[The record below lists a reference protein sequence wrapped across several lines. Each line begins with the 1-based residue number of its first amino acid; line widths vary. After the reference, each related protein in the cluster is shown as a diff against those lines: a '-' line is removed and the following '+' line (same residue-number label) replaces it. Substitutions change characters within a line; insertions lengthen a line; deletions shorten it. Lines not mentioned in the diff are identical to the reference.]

1 MENKFYSI
9 DIEFSENDFKNGN
22 LLPNV
27 LLDKFQT
34 IASMH
39 AQSLGVGFD
48 DMLVK
53 NLLWITMRIKYKIIC
68 QPKANEKL
76 LLFTYPQAK
85 NNVEFDRD
93 YEIKSKDGKTLIV
106 ATSKWCLLDATTRRL
121 ARMTNVDVP
130 VVQGKEPLF
139 CEKFLKTE
147 TFIPN
152 GKPNFSYKVSE
163 KDIDKNGHMN
173 NTVYAKLAFDALE
186 KGVFIKQFQINFLH
200 EAMFGDTLEVFVKKE
215 EENFVIVGK
224 LDGDDTSF
232 SALAKQ

>member
-1 MENKFYSI
+1 M
-9 DIEFSENDFKNGN
+9 
-22 LLPNV
+22 
-27 LLDKFQT
+27 
-34 IASMH
+34 
-39 AQSLGVGFD
+39 
-48 DMLVK
+48 
-53 NLLWITMRIKYKIIC
+53 
-68 QPKANEKL
+68 
-76 LLFTYPQAK
+76 
-85 NNVEFDRD
+85 
-93 YEIKSKDGKTLIV
+93 
-106 ATSKWCLLDATTRRL
+106 
-121 ARMTNVDVP
+121 
-130 VVQGKEPLF
+130 
-139 CEKFLKTE
+139 KTE